1 MVAVTNL
8 MAAGAN
14 MILFSTGR
22 GTPLSAPIPTVK
34 TSTNSALAEKKPHW
48 IDFDAGVILT
58 QSPKNSLAESLYRL
72 CIQIAEGKEV
82 KGERKGYSDIAIFKN
97 GVTL

>member
-1 MVAVTNL
+1 

-22 GTPLSAPIPTVK
+22 GTPLSAPVPTIK
-34 TSTNSALAEKKPHW
+34 ISTNSALAAKKPHW
-48 IDFDAGVILT
+48 IDFDAGQMLT
-58 QSPKNSLAESLYRL
+58 DSTSSTYSDRLFELCHRIANGES
-72 CIQIAEGKEV
+72 V
-82 KGERKGYSDIAIFKN
+82 KGEYNGYSDIAIFKN